1 MRLRK
6 RGMRQIMNL
15 DFAQFIPSMP
25 YILKGI
31 GVTLQ
36 IVLLAG
42 LLGFALGI
50 ILALFKISSLKYLGW
65 LADAYASIFRGTPLV
80 LQLMLIYYGS
90 PQIIGFQIEPYAAA
104 VLSFGLNSAAYISE
118 IIRAGILAVDKGQR
132 EASMA
137 LGIPYKRMMWDI
149 ILPQALKN
157 ILPALMNEFI
167 TLTKESAIVTTIGVM
182 DIMRR
187 SYQVGAQKYSFFEP
201 LLIAGLIYY
210 VMVITLTIIGKA
222 VERRMRR
229 SD

>member
-1 MRLRK
+1 
-6 RGMRQIMNL
+6 MNL
-15 DFAQFIPSMP
+15 DFSQFIPSLP

-36 IVLLAG
+36 IVILAG
-42 LLGFALGI
+42 MMGFAFGV
-50 ILALFKISSLKYLGW
+50 ILALFKISSFKLLGW
-65 LADAYASIFRGTPLV
+65 FADAYTSIFRGTPLV

-90 PQIIGFQIEPYAAA
+90 PQIVGFQIEASTAA
-104 VLSFGLNSAAYISE
+104 VLSFSLNSAAYISE

-167 TLTKESAIVTTIGVM
+167 TLTKESAIVTTVGVM

-187 SYQVGAQKYSFFEP
+187 SYQVGADKYSFFEP
-201 LLIAGLIYY
+201 LLIAGIIYY
-210 VMVITLTIIGKA
+210 LMVMALTLIGKGM
-222 VERRMRR
+222 ERRMRR

>member
-1 MRLRK
+1 
-6 RGMRQIMNL
+6 
-15 DFAQFIPSMP
+15 MP

-31 GVTLQ
+31 LVTLQ
-36 IVLLAG
+36 IVIIAG
-42 LLGFALGI
+42 VLGFVLGT
-50 ILALFKISSLKYLGW
+50 ILSLFKISKIKILNWFANVYT
-65 LADAYASIFRGTPLV
+65 SIFRGTPLI

-90 PQIIGFQIEPYAAA
+90 PQVLGYQIEPYTAAI
-104 VLSFGLNSAAYISE
+104 LSFGLNSGAYISE
-118 IIRAGILAVDKGQR
+118 IIRAGILAVDKGQQ

-137 LGIPYKRMMWDI
+137 LGVPYGKMMWDI

-167 TLTKESAIVTTIGVM
+167 SLTKESAIVTSIGVM

-187 SYQVGAQKYSFFEP
+187 SYQVGADNYSFFEP

-210 VMVITLTIIGKA
+210 LMVITLTFLGKA
-222 VERRMRR
+222 LEGRMRR

>member
-1 MRLRK
+1 
-6 RGMRQIMNL
+6 MNL
-15 DFAQFIPSMP
+15 DFSQFIPSLP

-36 IVLLAG
+36 IVILAG
-42 LLGFALGI
+42 MMGFAFGV
-50 ILALFKISSLKYLGW
+50 ILALFKISSFKLLGW
-65 LADAYASIFRGTPLV
+65 FADAYTSIFRGTPLV

-90 PQIIGFQIEPYAAA
+90 PQIVGFQIDASTAA
-104 VLSFGLNSAAYISE
+104 VLFFSLNSAAYISE

-137 LGIPYKRMMWDI
+137 LGIPYKKMMWDI

-167 TLTKESAIVTTIGVM
+167 TLTKESAIVTTVGVM

-187 SYQVGAQKYSFFEP
+187 SYQVGADKYSFFEP
-201 LLIAGLIYY
+201 LLIAGMIYY
-210 VMVITLTIIGKA
+210 LMVMVLTLIGKA
-222 VERRMRR
+222 MERRMRR